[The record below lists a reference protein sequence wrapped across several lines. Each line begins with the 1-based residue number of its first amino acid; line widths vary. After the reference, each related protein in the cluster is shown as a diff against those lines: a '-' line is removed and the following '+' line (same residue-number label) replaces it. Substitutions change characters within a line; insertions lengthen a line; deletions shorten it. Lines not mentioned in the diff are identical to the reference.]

1 MNQICLQKKLRI
13 IKIIKNIDL
22 EQISHMCPGCINSY
36 PPFSVIDVVKVNCDS
51 SNVFVPF
58 KNIFKKKHIYSPCK
72 STVTHF
78 LLNTEMC
85 YNIACIGIS
94 IKIL

>member
-1 MNQICLQKKLRI
+1 MNQFCLQRKLTL

-36 PPFSVIDVVKVNCDS
+36 PPFLIIDVVKVNCDF

-58 KNIFKKKHIYSPCK
+58 KTIFKKKNIYSPCK
-72 STVTHF
+72 SIVKHF
-78 LLNTEMC
+78 LLNTKMVL
-85 YNIACIGIS
+85 
-94 IKIL
+94 ILSVSVSR